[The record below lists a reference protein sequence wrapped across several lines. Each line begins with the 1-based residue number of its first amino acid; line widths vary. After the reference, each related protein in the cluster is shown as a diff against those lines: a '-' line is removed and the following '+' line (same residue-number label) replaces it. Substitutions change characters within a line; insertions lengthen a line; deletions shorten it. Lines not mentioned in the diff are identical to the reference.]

1 MEHVST
7 KLLGHFSI
15 ESRSAPDAVR
25 VGKQDGGGCK
35 WEEGGGDDQ
44 GAGCVMIEE

>member
-1 MEHVST
+1 M

-15 ESRSAPDAVR
+15 ESRPAPDAVR

-35 WEEGGGDDQ
+35 WEEEGGDDVDQ